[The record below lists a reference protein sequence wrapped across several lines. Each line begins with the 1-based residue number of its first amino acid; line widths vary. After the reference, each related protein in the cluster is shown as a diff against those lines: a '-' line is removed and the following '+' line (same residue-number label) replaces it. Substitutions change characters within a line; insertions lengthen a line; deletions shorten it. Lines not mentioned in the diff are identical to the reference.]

1 MQFPMLDKVDLLK
14 FCQTK
19 RQFTEGVKMVMA
31 RDMTNFQASAIDDCL
46 KLVGICHAS
55 QAQHIWYKAMVKL
68 RKVEQMAAEPILEL
82 VESRCACRLGYSN
95 RF

>member
-1 MQFPMLDKVDLLK
+1 VRKSRPGSIVDDTQRVLLQFPMLDKVDLLK

-46 KLVGICHAS
+46 KLVGNLSCFTS
-55 QAQHIWYKAMVKL
+55 STY
-68 RKVEQMAAEPILEL
+68 L
-82 VESRCACRLGYSN
+82 VQSYGQEES
-95 RF
+95 